1 MTTPPMSSD
10 TTGVMIRTYRFRLKP
25 TAAQHN
31 RQRAALDRSRYL
43 YNAALE
49 ERIDCC
55 RKTGQGSTFFQQSDA
70 LTVLRKDGIVFSRS
84 METAPL
90 KALDHAYKAFGCAMR
105 INLRLE

>member
-1 MTTPPMSSD
+1 
-10 TTGVMIRTYRFRLKP
+10 MIRTYRFRLKP